1 MTNIYIYRHIIWCVY
16 IYIYNYIYIHMTPIW
31 SSALV
36 SFWAASVL
44 TFQHKLFATRC
55 VYVGLWFFFASWTFK
70 SHVWYHPPVHSWTF
84 KSQRLISSCHEP
96 SNFNV
101 KYHPVMNLQIST
113 SDIIPNPCK
122 SRLQGNGRISR
133 HHFSKKPRIG
143 LSLKCPKT
151 SGAVTSCQ
159 DGVWPLGATA
169 LVFNGAAFAMQWW
182 KVPKIPNNI
191 Q

>member
-1 MTNIYIYRHIIWCVY
+1 MTNIYIYIHTYNLVCV
-16 IYIYNYIYIHMTPIW
+16 YIYNYIYIHMTPIW

-36 SFWAASVL
+36 SFLAASLL

-55 VYVGLWFFFASWTFK
+55 VYVGLWFFFASLRATAK
-70 SHVWYHPPVHSWTF
+70 SAMNLQVSRV
-84 KSQRLISSCHEP
+84 ISSA
-96 SNFNV
+96 SSL
-101 KYHPVMNLQIST
+101 MNLQIST

-169 LVFNGAAFAMQWW
+169 LVFNGAAFATQWW